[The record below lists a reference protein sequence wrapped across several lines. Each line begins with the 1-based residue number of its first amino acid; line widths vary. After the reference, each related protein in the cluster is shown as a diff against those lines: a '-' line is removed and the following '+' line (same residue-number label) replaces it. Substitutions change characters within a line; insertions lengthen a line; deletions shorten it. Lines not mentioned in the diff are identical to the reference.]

1 MDFKQEINELEKYLT
16 ENNFEIKTGSVPI
29 LFSAPHTMIQ
39 THHDGT
45 VKLSEPYTKAI
56 SLYLNKYDKTYSI
69 IKLADTG
76 MDSNR
81 DNNDEY
87 KKVLINL
94 VKENG
99 IKLVID
105 LHGASKDRDFDIEF
119 GTLNNLSADFSTN
132 RELEEAFTENGIKFI
147 KHNDPFKGGAITQYL
162 YNLED
167 VDAIQIEINGRYR
180 DCNNVEFL
188 KKIIESLEN
197 FIRQYDKYIN
207 RWKEVLGNISFF
219 VTKRNIMNIL
229 LLWYKVWI

>member
-16 ENNFEIKTGSVPI
+16 ENNFEIKTGNVPI

-39 THHDGT
+39 IHHDGT

-69 IKLADTG
+69 VKLADTG

-87 KKVLINL
+87 KKALINL
-94 VKENG
+94 VK
-99 IKLVID
+99 
-105 LHGASKDRDFDIEF
+105 
-119 GTLNNLSADFSTN
+119 
-132 RELEEAFTENGIKFI
+132 ENGIKFI
-147 KHNDPFKGGAITQYL
+147 KHNDPFKGGTITQYL

-207 RWKEVLGNISFF
+207 R
-219 VTKRNIMNIL
+219 
-229 LLWYKVWI
+229 